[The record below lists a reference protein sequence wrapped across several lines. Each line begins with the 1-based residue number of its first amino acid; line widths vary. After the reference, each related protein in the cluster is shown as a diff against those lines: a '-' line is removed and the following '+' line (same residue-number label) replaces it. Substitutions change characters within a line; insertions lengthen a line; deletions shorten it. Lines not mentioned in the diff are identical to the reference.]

1 MEVEAKGTTENTRRH
16 LELGLLRVKVSTP
29 YVHPGKRGGYYRVHD
44 ERLLAGRKRDT
55 HPTVS
60 GFSIQKSFL
69 ARKAGNGREL
79 GDPLSVAWAANKVKP
94 DLLSRIDR
102 TFPTRTG

>member
-16 LELGLLRVKVSTP
+16 LELSLGRVKVSTP

-55 HPTVS
+55 HH
-60 GFSIQKSFL
+60 SFRFL
-69 ARKAGNGREL
+69 HPEVIFGEKGRHCHEL
-79 GDPLSVAWAANKVKP
+79 GDPLSVA
-94 DLLSRIDR
+94 
-102 TFPTRTG
+102 